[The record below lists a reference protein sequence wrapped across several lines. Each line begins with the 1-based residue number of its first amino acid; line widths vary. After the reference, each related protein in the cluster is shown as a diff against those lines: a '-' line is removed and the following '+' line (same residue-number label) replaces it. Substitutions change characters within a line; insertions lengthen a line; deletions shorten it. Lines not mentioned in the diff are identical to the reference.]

1 MTDTALKAPPK
12 RAGATQHQRRA
23 SFHTR
28 RRSQHSIASFGEIG
42 EDIIASPVLGSLLE
56 KSEEIENSRG
66 LWDAEDK
73 KSDNPTFKQPGTEVK
88 TKGRKHGRKQSNIH
102 ELFGENDEE
111 EALQNVLSGLME
123 DESDG
128 DRDNSDP
135 EYSPRALHLEDASPS
150 PRDEPYET
158 YEETKPKQ
166 PPKNNRRNQSFGGI
180 VDLFDEEELEGTQ
193 MTNSRIKELEEEN
206 EKLHKEL
213 QDSERDRQTLKKE
226 LEKLRTLIRSN
237 TAVRELENV
246 KLSKIALIV
255 STGTEIDRLRHIID
269 AAGL

>member
-42 EDIIASPVLGSLLE
+42 EDIIASPVLGSL
-56 KSEEIENSRG
+56 S
-66 LWDAEDK
+66 EDK